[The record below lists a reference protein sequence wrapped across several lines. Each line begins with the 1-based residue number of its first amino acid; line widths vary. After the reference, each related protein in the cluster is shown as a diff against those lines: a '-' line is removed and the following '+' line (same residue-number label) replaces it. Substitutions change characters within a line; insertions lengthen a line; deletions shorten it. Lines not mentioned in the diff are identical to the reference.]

1 MVLTSSSSY
10 LNIVMYSDE
19 HGETIVE
26 GDEEDV
32 VYEDETIFQIDDLA
46 SSSYDPSP
54 SPEIKVRYYVPNNNT
69 PCGLSQSVVVNDNDY
84 LRSQKMRSLDS
95 YEHTSNS
102 TYSQS
107 APSSYHPYIHPC
119 NSVCSSEKD
128 SSMINHTEKTST
140 FQLQST
146 LSDTQSASTSVP
158 TVSDSPLEASPV
170 NTNIESSIS
179 TQPYPLAT
187 TKTDTLGTHVQNVD
201 AGLSTPRYRSWVIDH
216 RIPSGVHE
224 NSTLTWNKLATQQY
238 GTNSNFIHSSD
249 STRDESAQY
258 WEYLHRGYQN
268 LDRLQ
273 SNPFIFENIIRRH
286 SLIKVTGIDKNRVN
300 YAKLIDHFYDCNI
313 VFVRYFRSQRRAYIA
328 YKDYDNMMRAV
339 RKYDRTD
346 LVMQKEEIEIED
358 DMYSKS
364 VKPLSKQLQRRIVS
378 KNDLCYPERHGIVQ
392 TRKYY
397 REAQDLP
404 AYDLTQSYKS
414 KENSSV
420 LARYHPKA
428 VATGQHLKR
437 VNLNKQHIY
446 FLDKIFSRVGHAS
459 IYYIIMQPARP
470 EDIVL
475 SQQIQYW
482 SIPPSRAVTLNFLFA
497 NAIEVNIIF
506 NIPKSKRVFGHAI
519 MKSEFMDISSM
530 RANDLLGTPF
540 YKDDDFVGWAEIIN
554 RKNWKNLCRLEWK
567 NIGVRTARYA
577 SQLVNPWFYK
587 YPVDRSGDCCI
598 IEPTV
603 GKRLLDALYDN
614 I

>member
-1 MVLTSSSSY
+1 MVLNSSSSY

-46 SSSYDPSP
+46 SSAYDPSP

-84 LRSQKMRSLDS
+84 LRSRKMRSLDS
-95 YEHTSNS
+95 YDHTSNNM
-102 TYSQS
+102 YSQS
-107 APSSYHPYIHPC
+107 APSSYHPYIHRC
-119 NSVCSSEKD
+119 NSGCSSEKD
-128 SSMINHTEKTST
+128 STMIIHTEKTST
-140 FQLQST
+140 FQLQSM
-146 LSDTQSASTSVP
+146 LSDTQDASSSVP
-158 TVSDSPLEASPV
+158 TVSHSPLETSPV
-170 NTNIESSIS
+170 ITNIEYSKS

-201 AGLSTPRYRSWVIDH
+201 AGLSTPLYRSRVIDH
-216 RIPSGVHE
+216 RIPSSVHE
-224 NSTLTWNKLATQQY
+224 NSTSTWNKLATQRY

-249 STRDESAQY
+249 SIRDESAQY
-258 WEYLHRGYQN
+258 WEYLHRGNQN
-268 LDRLQ
+268 LDRLK

-286 SLIKVTGIDKNRVN
+286 SLIKVTGINKNR
-300 YAKLIDHFYDCNI
+300 
-313 VFVRYFRSQRRAYIA
+313 FVRYFRSQRRAYIA

-339 RKYDRTD
+339 RKYDRT
-346 LVMQKEEIEIED
+346 
-358 DMYSKS
+358 
-364 VKPLSKQLQRRIVS
+364 VKPLSKQLQKRIAS
-378 KNDLCYPERHGIVQ
+378 KNDLCYPERHGIVR
-392 TRKYY
+392 TRKDY

-404 AYDLTQSYKS
+404 AYDLTQSYRS

-428 VATGQHLKR
+428 VATGRHFIQVGLS
-437 VNLNKQHIY
+437 KQHIY
-446 FLDKIFSRVGHAS
+446 FLDKIFSRVGHVP

-482 SIPPSRAVTLNFLFA
+482 PIHQSKAVTLNFLFT
-497 NAIEVNIIF
+497 NAIEVNFIF
-506 NIPKSKRVFGHAI
+506 NIPKVKRVFGHAI
-519 MKSEFMDISSM
+519 MKSEFMDISST

-540 YKDDDFVGWAEIIN
+540 YKDDDLVGRAEIIN
-554 RKNWKNLCRLEWK
+554 RQNWKNLCRLEWR

-577 SQLVNPWFYK
+577 GQLVNPWFYK

-598 IEPTV
+598 IEPAV
-603 GKRLLDALYDN
+603 GKRLVDALYDN
-614 I
+614 V